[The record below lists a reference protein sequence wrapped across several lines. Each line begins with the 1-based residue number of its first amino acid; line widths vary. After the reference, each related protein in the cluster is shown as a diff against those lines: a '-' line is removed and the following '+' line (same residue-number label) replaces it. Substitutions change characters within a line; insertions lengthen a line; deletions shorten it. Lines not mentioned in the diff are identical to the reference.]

1 MTLPTTDH
9 RRWLQALDAARFG
22 AWDLDPRLEQVHY
35 SPQWKAHLGFPRI
48 AAADSTSFW
57 RCRVHPADVDT
68 MMHSLRAHLDGHA
81 DHYSACFR
89 LRSNG
94 SGYRTMVS
102 RGRVIERDATG
113 AATRMVGTMVDLTP
127 RPAATAGHGLA
138 AEDPQAESAAS
149 VLGRAPLHL
158 ELGLGTS
165 TLLPESPALID
176 RVADLLDLALRDAGV
191 AA

>member
-1 MTLPTTDH
+1 MTLPTADH
-9 RRWLQALDAARFG
+9 RRWLHALDTARFG

-35 SPQWKAHLGFPRI
+35 SPPWKAHLGFPRLN
-48 AAADSTSFW
+48 AADSTSFW
-57 RCRVHPADVDT
+57 RCRVHPADVDA
-68 MMHSLRAHLDGHA
+68 MLHSLRAHLAGHA
-81 DHYSACFR
+81 DHYSACYR

-102 RGRVIERDATG
+102 RGRVIERDTHG

-138 AEDPQAESAAS
+138 AEDPRAEPALAAHD
-149 VLGRAPLHL
+149 RAPLHL
-158 ELGLGTS
+158 ALGLGS
-165 TLLPESPALID
+165 GMLPADSAALID
-176 RVADLLDLALRDAGV
+176 HVADLLDLALRDAGV

>member
-1 MTLPTTDH
+1 MSPLTPDH
-9 RRWLQALDAARFG
+9 QRWLQALDAGRFG
-22 AWDLDPRLEQVHY
+22 AWDLDPRLELVHY
-35 SPQWKAHLGFPRI
+35 SPKWKAHLGFPRL

-57 RCRVHPADVDT
+57 RCRVHPTDVDA
-68 MMHSLRAHLDGHA
+68 MMRSLRAHLDGGA

-102 RGRVIERDATG
+102 RGRVVERDASG
-113 AATRMVGTMVDLTP
+113 AALRMVGTMVDLTP
-127 RPAATAGHGLA
+127 RPAANAGHGLA
-138 AEDPQAESAAS
+138 AEDPHAEAAQPAH
-149 VLGRAPLHL
+149 GRAPLHL
-158 ELGLGTS
+158 ALGLG
-165 TLLPESPALID
+165 LGAAVAESMGLID

>member
-1 MTLPTTDH
+1 MPLLTADH
-9 RRWLQALDAARFG
+9 RRWLHALDAGRFG

-35 SPQWKAHLGFPRI
+35 SPQWKAHLGFPRL
-48 AAADSTSFW
+48 AAADDTSFW
-57 RCRVHPADVDT
+57 RCRVHPADVDA
-68 MMHSLRAHLDGHA
+68 MMRSLRAHLDGEA

-102 RGRVIERDATG
+102 RGRVVERDAQG
-113 AATRMVGTMVDLTP
+113 AALRMVGTMVDLTP
-127 RPAATAGHGLA
+127 RPAANAGHGLA
-138 AEDPQAESAAS
+138 SEDPQADPPTAAR
-149 VLGRAPLHL
+149 GRAPLHL
-158 ELGLGTS
+158 ALGLGAGTAVA
-165 TLLPESPALID
+165 ESAVLID